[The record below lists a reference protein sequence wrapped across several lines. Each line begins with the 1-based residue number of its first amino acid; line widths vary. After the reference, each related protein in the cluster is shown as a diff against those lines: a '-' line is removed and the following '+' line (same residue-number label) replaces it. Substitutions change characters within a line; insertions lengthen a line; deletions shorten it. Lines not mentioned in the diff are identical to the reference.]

1 VVAKALY
8 VVTRVFWLLVKRLL
22 GADIVVL
29 GGFQSILG
37 GC

>member
-1 VVAKALY
+1 
-8 VVTRVFWLLVKRLL
+8 LLVKRLL